1 MSVPE
6 LSTGDIRTDLSTRQA
21 KLKWVIV
28 IDAGLPV
35 GRQANAA
42 ACIAAAIGRRHP
54 ALLGADAED
63 ADGFGHPGLPWAGC
77 SILAADATTLNTLRG
92 KAAEKEDV
100 LVVDMPDNAQSVR
113 VYDQYLEQVAGTKA
127 ADLTYCA
134 VSLLGP
140 RNRIDKLVG
149 KLSLLS

>member
-6 LSTGDIRTDLSTRQA
+6 LTTDDVRTDLSTRQA

-28 IDAGLPV
+28 VDAALPA
-35 GRQANAA
+35 GRQVNAA
-42 ACIAAAIGRRHP
+42 ACIAAGVGRQHP

-63 ADGFGHPGLPWAGC
+63 ADGFHHPGLPWAGC
-77 SILAADATTLNTLRG
+77 SILAADAAALNALRG

-100 LVVDMPDNAQSVR
+100 LIFDMPEHAQSVK

-127 ADLTYCA
+127 GDLVYCA

-149 KLSLLS
+149 KLPLLR